1 MKTNYVMDYETLS
14 NCFIA
19 CFEDTKS
26 EDQEVFVVHESKND
40 ILELVT
46 FLEKNIAYDEWHVS
60 FNCLSFDSQIT

>member
-1 MKTNYVMDYETLS
+1 MKTNYVMDYETLA

-46 FLEKNIAYDEWHVS
+46 FLEKNIA
-60 FNCLSFDSQIT
+60 